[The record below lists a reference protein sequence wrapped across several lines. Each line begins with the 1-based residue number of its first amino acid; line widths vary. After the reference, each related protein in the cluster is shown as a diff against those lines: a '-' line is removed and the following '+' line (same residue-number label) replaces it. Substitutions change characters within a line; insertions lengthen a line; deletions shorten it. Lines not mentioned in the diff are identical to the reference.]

1 VPAKQA
7 RFQYKPNSI
16 MKNLRTLLLVVG
28 GLLVLAAIVLLSI
41 QIFASDQAFRGSQIE
56 PSPAAFD
63 FEIQQANGTTY
74 HLSTEQGKVV
84 LLYFGYTNCPD
95 YCPATL
101 AKYQNIYQHLGDDVA
116 DVDFV
121 FVSADPQRDTPQV
134 TADYV
139 HHVNTAFIGLSGT
152 EEQLRP
158 IWQAYFVGQQV
169 VPLEGSALGYAVD
182 HSTRVYV
189 IDKQGNLR
197 LTFSF
202 EMEAVDMAHD
212 VSLLLAE

>member
-1 VPAKQA
+1 
-7 RFQYKPNSI
+7 
-16 MKNLRTLLLVVG
+16 MKNLRTLLFVVG
-28 GLLVLAAIVLLSI
+28 GLLVLAAIILLSM
-41 QIFASDQAFRGSQIE
+41 QIFASDQAFRGSEIE

-63 FEIQQANGTTY
+63 FEIQQADGSTFD
-74 HLSTEQGKVV
+74 LSAEQGKVV
-84 LLYFGYTNCPD
+84 LIYFGYTNCPD

-101 AKYQNIYQHLGDDVA
+101 AKYQNIYQRLGEDA
-116 DVDFV
+116 GIVDFV
-121 FVSADPQRDTPQV
+121 FISADPQRDTPQV

-139 HHVNTAFIGLSGT
+139 HHINPAFIGLSGS

-158 IWQAYFVGQQV
+158 IWQAYFVGQQI
-169 VPLEGSALGYAVD
+169 VPLEGSALGYSVD

-197 LTFSF
+197 LTFAF
-202 EMEAVDMAHD
+202 EMDADDMAHD